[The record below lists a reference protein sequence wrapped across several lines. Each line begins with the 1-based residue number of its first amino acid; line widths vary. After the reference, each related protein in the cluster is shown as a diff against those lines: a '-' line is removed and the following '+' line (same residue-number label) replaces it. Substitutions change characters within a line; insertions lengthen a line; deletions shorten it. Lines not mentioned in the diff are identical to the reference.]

1 MRVCEC
7 VYTMRIYY
15 GSGSTSHRCSGFVG
29 FLSSGVAFPTAAAA
43 AAPVEGRTRRKARCA
58 PPGPVARCV
67 SRVSQA
73 FYPCTLHIIV
83 NNKRDYAGGNS

>member
-1 MRVCEC
+1 MVVARRHTGAAVLLVFC
-7 VYTMRIYY
+7 
-15 GSGSTSHRCSGFVG
+15 
-29 FLSSGVAFPTAAAA
+29 LSGVAFPTAAAA

-83 NNKRDYAGGNS
+83 NNKRDYAGGNP